1 MCAADETTTLDSA
14 HFNGGLVP
22 GDGMPMVF
30 PLSMGHNRG
39 RYFLLNAQV
48 LDAKQALDLGL
59 TDEVTPRE
67 RLLPRAW
74 ELARQFESSARRCSG
89 AMRV

>member
-1 MCAADETTTLDSA
+1 VLAADETTTLDSA

-39 RYFLLNAQV
+39 RYFLL
-48 LDAKQALDLGL
+48 DAKQALDLGL
-59 TDEVTPRE
+59 TDEATPRE
-67 RLLPRAW
+67 RLLPRAL

>member
-1 MCAADETTTLDSA
+1 
-14 HFNGGLVP
+14 
-22 GDGMPMVF
+22 
-30 PLSMGHNRG
+30 MGHNSG
-39 RYFLLNAQV
+39 RYFL

-59 TDEVTPRE
+59 TDEATPRE
-67 RLLPRAW
+67 RLLPRAL